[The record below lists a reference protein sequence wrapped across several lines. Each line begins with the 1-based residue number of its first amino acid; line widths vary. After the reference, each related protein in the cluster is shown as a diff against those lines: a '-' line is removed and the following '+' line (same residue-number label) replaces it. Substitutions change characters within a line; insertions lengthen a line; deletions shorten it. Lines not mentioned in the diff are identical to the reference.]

1 MAKLKKAEADAYPQE
16 VLAEEE
22 PRYLR
27 RQKPVE
33 IRRRKFGKKA
43 WKGYLHFSLMIVGAA
58 VGVGA
63 LYAAG
68 DFLFTSPA
76 MALAN
81 PSQVEI
87 RGTHYATRASVLDI
101 FSPDRGRSVLRI
113 PLSERRTQI
122 EALPW
127 VQSAVVRRALPNR
140 VQVQIVERTPVAF
153 LREGTELMLVD
164 AQGVILDRPAEG
176 NFHFPVVTGM
186 NSAMPLDARAHR
198 MQMMTDFMKQI
209 REVRADAGDSVSEI
223 DLSDATDLQ
232 ATLAGLDAGS
242 TQIPGAVL
250 VHFGNADFHD
260 KFQVLLNNIVQWQA
274 AAGRIASVDLR
285 FEREVVVNPENPP
298 PAALQSV
305 NAKVSAPAAPR
316 PAIAEHDVALRSARP
331 TRTASR
337 SHTAP
342 APRMP
347 NATPSSHIAAS
358 PSTDL
363 PLYLASSSHES
374 PAVHDT
380 VKHKTAATHHETKRK
395 TLARKVHA
403 AKPKPRRKAASRPA
417 HKVQKTHKA
426 QKRAQRHSTGSVAAA
441 NPATGEF

>member
-43 WKGYLHFSLMIVGAA
+43 WKSYLRVSILVIAAALGA
-58 VGVGA
+58 GA

-68 DFLFTSPA
+68 DFLFTSPV

-87 RGTHYATRASVLDI
+87 RGNHYVTRASVLEI

-122 EALPW
+122 ESLPW
-127 VQSAVVRRALPNR
+127 VQSAVVRRALPNH
-140 VQVQIVERTPVAF
+140 VQVQIVERMPVAF
-153 LREGTELMLVD
+153 LREGTDLMLVD
-164 AQGVILDRPAEG
+164 AEGMILDRPVEG
-176 NFHFPVVTGM
+176 NFHFPVVTGF
-186 NSAMPLDARAHR
+186 NSAMPQDARARR
-198 MQMMTDFMKQI
+198 MQMMADFMKQI

-232 ATLAGLDAGS
+232 ATLAGLDTGS
-242 TQIPGAVL
+242 VQVPGAVL

-285 FEREVVVNPENPP
+285 FEREVVVNPENPA
-298 PAALQSV
+298 PAALRSV
-305 NAKVSAPAAPR
+305 DAKVAAPSAPRTTVTP
-316 PAIAEHDVALRSARP
+316 RSAP
-331 TRTASR
+331 PAHAAGS

-342 APRMP
+342 VRQANTR
-347 NATPSSHIAAS
+347 TLAS
-358 PSTDL
+358 TQL
-363 PLYLASSSHES
+363 PLYLASSSREA
-374 PAVHDT
+374 PAAHGV
-380 VKHKTAATHHETKRK
+380 VKHKSAPSHRVAKHKPPARRVHRAKTRTKRK
-395 TLARKVHA
+395 SAPVHKSRKHAR
-403 AKPKPRRKAASRPA
+403 RI
-417 HKVQKTHKA
+417 
-426 QKRAQRHSTGSVAAA
+426 SVATDAA
-441 NPATGEF
+441 PVAGEF

>member
-1 MAKLKKAEADAYPQE
+1 MAKLKKVEPEAYPQE

-43 WKGYLHFSLMIVGAA
+43 WKGYLRVSLMIVAAAAGA
-58 VGVGA
+58 GV
-63 LYAAG
+63 LYAGG

-87 RGTHYATRASVLDI
+87 RGNHYVTRASVLEI
-101 FSPDRGRSVLRI
+101 FSPDRGRSVLRV
-113 PLSERRTQI
+113 PLSERRAQI
-122 EALPW
+122 ESLPW
-127 VQSAVVRRALPNR
+127 VQSAVVRRALPNH

-153 LREGTELMLVD
+153 LREGTDLMLID
-164 AQGVILDRPAEG
+164 AQGVILDRPVEG

-198 MQMMTDFMKQI
+198 MQMMADFMKQI

-232 ATLAGLDAGS
+232 ATLAGLDTGS

-285 FEREVVVNPENPP
+285 FEREVVVNPENPAP
-298 PAALQSV
+298 VALQSV
-305 NAKVSAPAAPR
+305 NAKVAGPAASR
-316 PAIAEHDVALRSARP
+316 PTASARP
-331 TRTASR
+331 APPR
-337 SHTAP
+337 SAPPTHAADLSHP
-342 APRMP
+342 APV
-347 NATPSSHIAAS
+347 SHPARPAHAEPAAN
-358 PSTDL
+358 L
-363 PLYLASSSHES
+363 AMPLYVASSSHVA
-374 PAVHDT
+374 PASHGA
-380 VKHKTAATHHETKRK
+380 VKHKVSASHRAAKHKAP
-395 TLARKVHA
+395 ARKVRQ
-403 AKPKPRRKAASRPA
+403 AKPKPERKIKSRPA
-417 HKVQKTHKA
+417 HKAKKMQKP
-426 QKRAQRHSTGSVAAA
+426 QKRATRHSTGAAA
-441 NPATGEF
+441 GGASPVTGEF

>member
-1 MAKLKKAEADAYPQE
+1 MAKVKKVEPEAYPQE

-43 WKGYLHFSLMIVGAA
+43 WKGYLRVVLLVIAAALGA
-58 VGVGA
+58 GA
-63 LYAAG
+63 LYGAG
-68 DFLFTSPA
+68 DFLFTSPV

-81 PSQVEI
+81 PSQVEL
-87 RGTHYATRASVLDI
+87 RGNHYVTRASVLEI

-113 PLSERRTQI
+113 PLGERRTEL

-127 VQSAVVRRALPNR
+127 VQSAVVRRALPNH

-164 AQGVILDRPAEG
+164 AEGVILDRPVEG

-232 ATLAGLDAGS
+232 ATLAGLDTGS
-242 TQIPGAVL
+242 TQVPGAVL

-285 FEREVVVNPENPP
+285 FEREVVVNPENPAP
-298 PAALQSV
+298 VSLQSV
-305 NAKVSAPAAPR
+305 NAKVAAPSAPR
-316 PAIAEHDVALRSARP
+316 PTANARPVPPRFAPPTHAAVSSYAASVSHSARP
-331 TRTASR
+331 TRAE
-337 SHTAP
+337 P
-342 APRMP
+342 AANLAM
-347 NATPSSHIAAS
+347 
-358 PSTDL
+358 
-363 PLYLASSSHES
+363 PLYVASSSHAA
-374 PAVHDT
+374 PAAHGA
-380 VKHKTAATHHETKRK
+380 VKHKIPASHHEEKHK
-395 TLARKVHA
+395 APARKLHT
-403 AKPKPRRKAASRPA
+403 AKPKPERKAKSRP
-417 HKVQKTHKA
+417 VHKA
-426 QKRAQRHSTGSVAAA
+426 KKTQRPQPRARRNSTGAAA
-441 NPATGEF
+441 AGPNPVTGEF